1 MRTVV
6 FSLLLA
12 SAAIVSSANICVG
25 SKFTTSSQDGF
36 CRPFGN
42 GSTCAVGDTMDLR
55 FRLQVTGENA
65 NLPGIQTNN
74 YITYGVCA
82 KVDELQA
89 FELTNASIWGAGNQ
103 NGPSGGTFISTMSN
117 MTTIDVFGMGPLP
130 YRDYPLASDDGG
142 AIYYQNV
149 SGCGENGF
157 SGPAVVNFLVL
168 NITMTNGA
176 YSYSPSE
183 SPLPVQSGFVPTCK
197 DGTCLMDSNSV
208 CVGEG
213 KQSCATCVNSNDA
226 LMNTKLHIW
235 AAYYGTDKNGR
246 RFTSGSNNPVNFQQF
261 SSDPVFNKIKGSL

>member
-1 MRTVV
+1 M
-6 FSLLLA
+6 
-12 SAAIVSSANICVG
+12 
-25 SKFTTSSQDGF
+25 
-36 CRPFGN
+36 
-42 GSTCAVGDTMDLR
+42 MDLR

-65 NLPGIQTNN
+65 YVERNTGKTIS
-74 YITYGVCA
+74 YITFGVCA
-82 KVDELQA
+82 KVDQLQA
-89 FELTNASIWGAGNQ
+89 FELSNASIWGAGRK
-103 NGPSGGTFISTMSN
+103 NGPTGATYISTMTN
-117 MTTIDVFGMGPLP
+117 LTTIDVFGMGPLP

-149 SGCGENGF
+149 SACGDNGF

-176 YSYSPSE
+176 YSYSPSD

-197 DGTCLMDSNSV
+197 DGTCLMDSDSV

-213 KQSCATCVNSNDA
+213 KQNCATCVNSDA
-226 LMNTKLHIW
+226 ALQNTKLHIW